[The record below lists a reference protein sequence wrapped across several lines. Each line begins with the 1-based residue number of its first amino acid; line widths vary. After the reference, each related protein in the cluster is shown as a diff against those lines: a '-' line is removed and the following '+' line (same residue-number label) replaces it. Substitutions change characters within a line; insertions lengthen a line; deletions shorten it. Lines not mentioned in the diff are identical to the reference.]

1 MAPVT
6 APNPAPAGST
16 APGPVY
22 PPVARGLHWL
32 VALALIATIP
42 VGVLMVMPGWARP
55 TQDAMFVFHKN
66 IGVVILI
73 LMILRLVYRL
83 LNPPPPLPAS
93 LSAPQRLAAE
103 ATHWALYLVVIVM
116 AVSGYVRVKAGG
128 FPLEGLDA
136 LGVPSLVPRDDVL
149 AERAKTVHATTRF
162 VLFALIF
169 LHVGAAAYHGL
180 VRRDGVFSRMW
191 PRRAVAGRHDA

>member
-1 MAPVT
+1 LAPDTPSSAAV
-6 APNPAPAGST
+6 AGSSAAT
-16 APGPVY
+16 PAY
-22 PPVARGLHWL
+22 TPVARGLHWL

-42 VGVLMVMPGWARP
+42 VGLLMVMPGWARP

-73 LMILRLVYRL
+73 LMILRLFYRL

-93 LSAPQRLAAE
+93 LPAPQRLAAE
-103 ATHWALYLVVIVM
+103 ATHWALYLVVLVM
-116 AVSGYVRVKAGG
+116 AVSGYARVKAGG

-149 AERAKTVHATTRF
+149 ADRAKTIHSTARF
-162 VLFALIF
+162 ALLALIF
-169 LHVGAAAYHGL
+169 LHVGAAAFHGL

-191 PRRAVAGRHDA
+191 PRRAA